1 MREVSFLNKKISVQN
16 IYCVGRNYALHAKEL
31 GNTVPLEPVI
41 FLKPNTAL
49 IFNEGTILLP
59 KNSQDVHH
67 EVEIVLLMGNKKIE
81 GIGIGIDVTARDIQ
95 EKLKAEKLPW
105 TLAKGL
111 KTFAPIS
118 EFISYEKTKKPL
130 EFSLSINGEQK
141 QIGNSKDMIFS
152 FEKLVEFLEEKFG
165 LVEGDLIF
173 TGTPSGVGKI
183 NANDELLAS
192 LSTLLQLRVNARQA

>member
-1 MREVSFLNKKISVQN
+1 LYQG
-16 IYCVGRNYALHAKEL
+16 CLLLHAKEL

-67 EVEIVLLMGNKKIE
+67 EVEIVLLMGSKKIE

-130 EFSLSINGEQK
+130 EFSLSVNGVKK
-141 QIGNSKDMIFS
+141 QIGHSKDMIFS

>member
-1 MREVSFLNKKISVQN
+1 MREVSFLNKKVNVQN

-31 GNTVPLEPVI
+31 GNAVPVEPVI
-41 FLKPNTAL
+41 FLKPNTSL
-49 IFNEGTILLP
+49 VFNEGTILLP
-59 KNSQDVHH
+59 KNSHDVHY
-67 EVEIVLLMGNKKIE
+67 EVEIVLLMGHKKIE

-95 EKLKAEKLPW
+95 EKLKSEKLPW

-111 KTFAPIS
+111 KTFAPVS
-118 EFISYEKTKKPL
+118 EFVSYKKTKKPL
-130 EFSLSINGEQK
+130 EFSLSINGVQK

-152 FEKLVEFLEEKFG
+152 FKTLVEFLEEKFG

-183 NANDELLAS
+183 NANDDLLAS
-192 LSTLLQLRVNARQA
+192 LSGLLQLRVNARQA